1 MSRLLL
7 DAGALIALDR
17 NDRAM
22 WARLARV
29 LEQDGDLVT
38 HAGIVGQV
46 WRNPSRQAR
55 LARSLKFVDVR
66 PLDIDLAKE
75 AGPLMATAKMS
86 DVHDAAL
93 AVLCQPGDAL
103 LTSDVGDLASLL
115 SVRGLASVDIIHV

>member
-1 MSRLLL
+1 MSCVVL

-22 WARLARV
+22 WARLVRV
-29 LEQDGDLVT
+29 LEREQHLVT

-46 WRNPSRQAR
+46 WRHPARQAR

-66 PLDIDLAKE
+66 PLDIELAKE
-75 AGPLMATAKMS
+75 SGLLMATTKLI

-93 AVLCQPGDAL
+93 ALLCQANDTL
-103 LTSDVGDLASLL
+103 LTSDVQDLAALVSA
-115 SVRGLASVDIIHV
+115 RGLTSVSIVHV